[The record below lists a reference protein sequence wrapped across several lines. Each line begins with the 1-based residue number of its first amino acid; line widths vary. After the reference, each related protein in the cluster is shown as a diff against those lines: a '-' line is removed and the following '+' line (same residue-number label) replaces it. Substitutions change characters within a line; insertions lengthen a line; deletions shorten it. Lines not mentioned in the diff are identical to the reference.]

1 MEVVKV
7 LVMAVVET
15 AKAVVLVLVAVTVK
29 AGVIANVQEVAMED
43 AKAIAKKDALDN
55 VEILVQNHAKTL
67 VKDHVI

>member
-1 MEVVKV
+1 
-7 LVMAVVET
+7 MAVVET